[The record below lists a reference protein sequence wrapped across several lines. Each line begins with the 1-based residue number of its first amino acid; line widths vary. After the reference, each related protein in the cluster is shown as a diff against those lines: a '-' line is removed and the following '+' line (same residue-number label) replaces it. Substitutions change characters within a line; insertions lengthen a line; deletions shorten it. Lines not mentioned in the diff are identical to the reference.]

1 MMDEL
6 QRIRAFSDSP
16 LYNIKAVVQKTAI
29 QTSTLRA
36 WERRYGI
43 PNPGRSAHGH
53 RLYSPRDLAII
64 NWLRQRVEEGMS
76 IGHAV
81 SLLHQ
86 TSSDDAPTIEQ
97 PSVNV
102 DLEAPIDL
110 HRLQQHLLHSLL
122 QFDLR
127 HAHMVVNNACAIA
140 PVEQVVIGL
149 FQPTVAEIDQRWGEG
164 VGTVA
169 EEHFASNFIR
179 QRLLGMFQIYAP
191 LTLGPRV
198 VCACPS
204 EEHHELGLLMFA
216 LLLQQRGW
224 EIIYLGQSTP
234 LDGLLD
240 CLKRTRCDVLCMSA
254 SSARAVEPIA
264 EIGRLIECSNLT
276 PRPLFVYSGRAFA
289 LPEVDIDALP
299 GTRLIPDLFKATD
312 QLSRIVEQP
321 QRLFRRERTAA

>member
-86 TSSDDAPTIEQ
+86 SSEETTPLEQ
-97 PSVNV
+97 PAANV

-110 HRLQQHLLHSLL
+110 NRLQQHLMHSLL

-140 PVEQVVIGL
+140 PVEQVVMGL
-149 FQPTVAEIDQRWGEG
+149 FQPTVAGIDQRWDEG
-164 VGTVA
+164 IGTVA

-198 VCACPS
+198 VCACPT
-204 EEHHELGLLMFA
+204 EEQHELGLLMFA

-240 CLKRTRCDVLCMSA
+240 CLARTRPDVLCMSA
-254 SSARAVEPIA
+254 SSAQAVVPLA
-264 EIGRLIECSNLT
+264 EIGRSLECSNLA

-289 LPEVDIDALP
+289 LPEIDVNALP
-299 GTRLIPDLFKATD
+299 GTYLAPDLFKATD
-312 QLSRIVEQP
+312 QIGRLVEQP
-321 QRLFRRERTAA
+321 QRLFRRERSAAA